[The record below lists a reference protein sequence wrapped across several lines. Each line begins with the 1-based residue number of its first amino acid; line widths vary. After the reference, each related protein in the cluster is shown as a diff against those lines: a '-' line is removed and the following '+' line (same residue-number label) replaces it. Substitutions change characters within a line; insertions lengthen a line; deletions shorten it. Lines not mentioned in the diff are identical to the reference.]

1 MSESAGATAGGGS
14 DGEAAAGS
22 SDIDAIPA
30 IPVPGAADAAP
41 GSNTAK
47 SGPAAD
53 NASDAQAPAGT
64 APARGADEPA
74 PATESAA
81 SATADPEQ
89 GPAEASGPDEAHGT
103 EATTEAAA
111 PGAGA
116 TGADAA
122 VGSGRGGLFRGRA
135 ARPARPGREGR
146 GGEHTGAPGKPPH
159 GRRRPWLRWIAGG
172 VGVVVLAAAG
182 TGWWFYQKLN
192 GNITSDTHA
201 AAELQTYEKERPTP
215 VALDA
220 LNVLLIGSD
229 TRTGKGNGKYGR
241 DDGARSDTTILLHL
255 AADRKSAT
263 AVSIPRDL
271 MVHIPSCGRSDG
283 TTTKAQFAQFNWAY
297 SFGGTACT
305 TRTVEKLTGVR
316 IDHEMVIDFHGFKD
330 MVNAIGGVQICL
342 DQPVDDQEAHLHLPA
357 GRQTVHGEQAL
368 GFVRARHGIGD
379 GSDTQRIQRQQG
391 FLGALFKK
399 VQSNG
404 VLLNPA
410 RLYPLLDAATK
421 SITTDPGLAS
431 LRDLYNLVHS
441 MRDVPT
447 DKVQFVTVPVRP
459 YSLDHNRDEIVPGE
473 AKRLFQQIRDDAPV
487 TVKPSP
493 APGTGGAS
501 GSASGSPADTA
512 GKDSG
517 KSTGRHTSTTGPS
530 ASATGRIS
538 GAPTASPGAS
548 QVSPG
553 PTFTGTNASVGLCA

>member
-1 MSESAGATAGGGS
+1 M
-14 DGEAAAGS
+14 
-22 SDIDAIPA
+22 
-30 IPVPGAADAAP
+30 
-41 GSNTAK
+41 
-47 SGPAAD
+47 
-53 NASDAQAPAGT
+53 
-64 APARGADEPA
+64 
-74 PATESAA
+74 
-81 SATADPEQ
+81 
-89 GPAEASGPDEAHGT
+89 
-103 EATTEAAA
+103 
-111 PGAGA
+111 
-116 TGADAA
+116 
-122 VGSGRGGLFRGRA
+122 
-135 ARPARPGREGR
+135 
-146 GGEHTGAPGKPPH
+146 
-159 GRRRPWLRWIAGG
+159 RWIAGG

-182 TGWWFYQKLN
+182 TGWWLYQKLD
-192 GNITSDTHA
+192 GNITADTHA

-229 TRTGKGNGKYGR
+229 TRSGKGNGKYGR
-241 DDGARSDTTILLHL
+241 DDGGTARSDTTILLHL

-271 MVHIPSCGRSDG
+271 MVHIPSCGRADG
-283 TTTKAQFAQFNWAY
+283 TTTKARFAQFNWAY
-297 SFGGTACT
+297 EFGGTACT

-316 IDHEMVIDFHGFKD
+316 IDHEMVIDFQGFKD
-330 MVNAIGGVQICL
+330 MINAIGGVQICL

-357 GRQTVHGEQAL
+357 GRQTVRGEQAL

-421 SITTDPGLAS
+421 AITTDPGLAS

-441 MRDVPT
+441 MRGVPT

-459 YSLDHNRDEIVPGE
+459 YSLDHNRDEIVPGPAE
-473 AKRLFQQIRDDAPV
+473 RLFKQVRDDAPV

-493 APGTGGAS
+493 APGTGDPS
-501 GSASGSPADTA
+501 GSASGPPADTA

-517 KSTGRHTSTTGPS
+517 KSTDG
-530 ASATGRIS
+530 AS
-538 GAPTASPGAS
+538 GAPTASSTASPGAS
-548 QVSPG
+548 QASPG